1 MISIH
6 VYIEW
11 TEKFPINRTNLILME
26 VKETAR
32 LMLGR
37 KVLQAEGT
45 ARAKDLR
52 QEHVGFFKHQQ
63 GGRHEL

>member
-1 MISIH
+1 
-6 VYIEW
+6 
-11 TEKFPINRTNLILME
+11 
-26 VKETAR
+26 
-32 LMLGR
+32 MLGR